1 MNKRLTKRIAGKLG
15 LAMGNGSCHGNYKNF
30 PTAIIA
36 YKDCIVATISAGG
49 APDIVENAVERLKE
63 SLTETGKVE
72 KVIYERNGFRF
83 RLAGTDVEEFRKIL
97 DETVEEL
104 HRNALEPA
112 CCGCGVTGQ
121 EMDFY
126 EINGKRDF
134 LCSNCVKTICNDVK
148 RKRVR
153 VGNVSSSLFT
163 GLVGALAGIHLGL
176 FLWIVSTHFGF
187 NGSIPATLMVIFMCI
202 GYKTL
207 GCSMDMKGV
216 VLCSVLGV
224 VYFLVGIC
232 FSFEHLVYLSYYG
245 SLAFSYAETLRLVPL
260 VLETM
265 DAVNLKGFIVEDV
278 CAFLT
283 MLIVMA
289 ATLRV
294 MYTRNRNGIVFRK
307 M

>member
-1 MNKRLTKRIAGKLG
+1 MNKKLTKKIAGNLG
-15 LAMGNGSCHGNYKNF
+15 LTMGNESCHGNYKSF
-30 PTAIIA
+30 PTAVIA
-36 YKDCIVATISAGG
+36 YKDCIVATISARNT
-49 APDIVENAVERLKE
+49 PDIVENVVERLKE
-63 SLTETGKVE
+63 SFTETRKVE
-72 KVIYERNGFRF
+72 KIIYERNGFRF
-83 RLAGTDVEEFRKIL
+83 RFGGTDVEEFRKLL
-97 DETVEEL
+97 DEAVEEL
-104 HRNALEPA
+104 RRNDFEPA
-112 CCGCGVTGQ
+112 CCSCGVTGQ

-134 LCSNCVKTICNDVK
+134 LCGNCVKTICNDVK
-148 RKRVR
+148 RKRVQ

-176 FLWIVSTHFGF
+176 FLWIVGTNLGF
-187 NGSIPATLMVIFMCI
+187 NGSIPATLMVIFMCL

-207 GCSMDMKGV
+207 GRSMDIKGV

-232 FSFEHLVYLSYYG
+232 FSFAHLVYLSYYG
-245 SLAFSYAETLRLVPL
+245 SLAFSYVETLELVPL

-265 DAVNLKGFIVEDV
+265 DWVNLKGFLVEDV

-289 ATLRV
+289 VTLRV